1 MILESVC
8 LQGFYKYDFYK
19 KNKRMEID
27 IANMVSAL
35 GTLAAA
41 YFAYNQYT
49 KNKMTDLKVEYFKK
63 EEERKSYRRS
73 ENSARVFG
81 ELWRVLYETKAD
93 RVYIVQPHPL
103 GHVAF
108 LSIQFE
114 VKRKG
119 IAGMRENVQSLPM
132 SEVAVFAKS
141 LAENLFMFYSD
152 IDSQVKDRV
161 VKSLLSTNGCR
172 SVAIKRL
179 NSSQDWVGN
188 IFCEFTDDTGMG
200 EDELHKVLHE
210 VAVNI
215 QYILPEFREVKL

>member
-1 MILESVC
+1 
-8 LQGFYKYDFYK
+8 
-19 KNKRMEID
+19 MEID
-27 IANMVSAL
+27 VVNLVSAVGVL
-35 GTLAAA
+35 LSA

-63 EEERKSYRRS
+63 EEERSGYRRS
-73 ENSARVFG
+73 ENSAKVFG

-103 GHVAF
+103 GHSAF

-119 IAGMRENVQSLPM
+119 IAGMRENIQSLPM
-132 SEVAVFAKS
+132 SEVAVFAES
-141 LAENLFMFYSD
+141 LAKNLFMSYLD

-161 VKSLLSTNGCR
+161 AKSLLATNGCN

-188 IFCEFTDDTGMG
+188 IFCEFTEESDFN
-200 EDELHKVLHE
+200 EEELRKVLHE
-210 VAVNI
+210 AAINI
-215 QYILPEFREVKL
+215 QYILPEFRETKM